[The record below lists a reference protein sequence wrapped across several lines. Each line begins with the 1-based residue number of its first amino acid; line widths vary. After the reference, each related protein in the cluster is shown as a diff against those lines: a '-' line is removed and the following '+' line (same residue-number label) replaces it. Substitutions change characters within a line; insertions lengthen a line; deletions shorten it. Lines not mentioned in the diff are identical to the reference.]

1 VPLILSAAKKPE
13 DQLFETMDATDL
25 NKTLK
30 DLMDGLSVK
39 VFRTYNASITLDRL
53 LWEPSNSEVIDAKKA
68 DYDRANKE
76 VLHSFA
82 LLNSARLHELE
93 ACAQSRCISHAHG
106 MCCPVKTVA
115 NNLVPV
121 AGCICLECMFR
132 FKRRPFAQPV
142 CLLQETFCS
151 KGHGRHLVQVC
162 VTSANCGC
170 VCVCVCVCA

>member
-1 VPLILSAAKKPE
+1 MPLILSAAKKPE

-93 ACAQSRCISHAHG
+93 ACSKQVYKPCTWHVLSCEDCRKQLG
-106 MCCPVKTVA
+106 T
-115 NNLVPV
+115 
-121 AGCICLECMFR
+121 
-132 FKRRPFAQPV
+132 
-142 CLLQETFCS
+142 CS
-151 KGHGRHLVQVC
+151 WLHL
-162 VTSANCGC
+162 S
-170 VCVCVCVCA
+170 